1 MWIGFA
7 LDENIR
13 GVILVHRWKSGKWRT
28 KGFVKDHDVSEAAR

>member
-13 GVILVHRWKSGKWRT
+13 GVILLRRWRSGKWRN
-28 KGFVKDHDVSEAAR
+28 KGFVNE